1 MSKNGPAIR
10 KLKDEATLLLEQIRA
25 QRTQRVPDAVQWAEQ
40 ALGFDLDHWQRKI
53 MRSNH
58 PRLVVIA
65 ARQSGKSVVTGAKTA
80 FEAATRPGLR
90 IVTVAPSFRQAALL
104 ADKIEVAL
112 QSNHIPYERHREKM
126 TLGNGSTIVTLH
138 GDRPATLRG
147 HTADLLLA
155 DELGF
160 ARADLAPAIFP
171 MLGASGGRLVAISSP
186 NGPTGPLYDLSQ
198 QEGVE
203 LIRVPAAEVT
213 HFDPAVI
220 AELRG
225 RLGPALARQELDA
238 EFVASA
244 SSVFSADA
252 LDAMFAPAPDFDGG
266 EAETES
272 ELDRLEKERRTE
284 EARRARLKERF
295 AV

>member
-1 MSKNGPAIR
+1 MSKHGPSIK
-10 KLKDEATLLLEQIRA
+10 KLTGEAEELLAQMRA
-25 QRTQRVPDAVQWAEQ
+25 QRVTRSPDPVTWAEK
-40 ALGFDLDHWQRKI
+40 ALGFELDHWQRKI

-58 PRLVVIA
+58 PRLVVVA

-80 FEAATRPGLR
+80 YEAATRPGLR
-90 IVTVAPSFRQAALL
+90 VVTVAPSFRQAALL
-104 ADKIEVAL
+104 ADKIEAAL
-112 QSNHIPYERHREKM
+112 SANHTPYERYRERM

-186 NGPTGPLYDLSQ
+186 NGPSGQLYDLSQ
-198 QEGVE
+198 QEGIE
-203 LIRVPAAEVT
+203 FIKVPASEVA

-220 AELRG
+220 TELRG

-244 SSVFSADA
+244 ASVFSAET
-252 LDAMFAPAPDFDGG
+252 LDTMFGDIDDFGTG
-266 EAETES
+266 ENAAEE
-272 ELDRLEKERRTE
+272 EREAINKQLVMAEKLGRR
-284 EARRARLKERF
+284 F
-295 AV
+295 SI